1 MKLLV
6 AALIA
11 VAATPPALQSVEI
24 SLPDEESMFTGPDA
38 DLLNA
43 NCAACHS
50 AEMVLYQPRMDAA
63 HWAETVKKMRDTY
76 KAPIEDADAARLPEA
91 LARLQTR

>member
-1 MKLLV
+1 MKLLL

-11 VAATPPALQSVEI
+11 AAAPPALTSVEI
-24 SLPDEESMFTGPDA
+24 AMPSDEPQFTGPDA
-38 DLLNA
+38 DLLNG

-63 HWAETVKKMRDTY
+63 HWAETVKKMRDVY
-76 KAPIEDADAARLPEA
+76 KAPIEDADAAKLPDA
-91 LARLQTR
+91 LVRLQAR